1 MVNRSLLRKLPYG
14 ADMVEAF
21 DARIREIASR
31 YIEELRRDADNEA
44 NPIRDI
50 VMRCVDQLS
59 RRTDAQSNPNNY
71 ALSVILRDNRHALW
85 NTKVLGSELA
95 RMLYDSKVAG
105 PSARIPPVPVRANLS
120 SKICTQEDIEQDW
133 LRYWCGQL
141 RMAPLYHR
149 KIWEDCFVLQVLWEH
164 DMLRPGRSGLGFAI
178 GLEPLPAYLASTGV
192 SVLATDL
199 SDDDPR
205 AEGWRATNQHAGG
218 LTSLFANNLLSR
230 ERFDELCQF
239 RPVDMNQ
246 IPADLHG
253 RFDFCWSI
261 CSFEHLGSIER
272 GLAFFA
278 ESMRC
283 LKPGGLAIHTTEF
296 NLDGTGETIDNWAT
310 VLFQR
315 RHIEDLATRL
325 AVEGHRLYEVDFD
338 TGEGV
343 LDQFIDVPPFSHQDS
358 IRLQYPDPPHLRLS
372 VDGFPATSIG
382 LIAQARA

>member
-133 LRYWCGQL
+133 LRYWGGQL

-149 KIWEDCFVLQVLWEH
+149 KIWEDCFVLQ
-164 DMLRPGRSGLGFAI
+164 
-178 GLEPLPAYLASTGV
+178 
-192 SVLATDL
+192 
-199 SDDDPR
+199 
-205 AEGWRATNQHAGG
+205 
-218 LTSLFANNLLSR
+218 
-230 ERFDELCQF
+230 
-239 RPVDMNQ
+239 
-246 IPADLHG
+246 
-253 RFDFCWSI
+253 
-261 CSFEHLGSIER
+261 
-272 GLAFFA
+272 
-278 ESMRC
+278 
-283 LKPGGLAIHTTEF
+283 
-296 NLDGTGETIDNWAT
+296 
-310 VLFQR
+310 
-315 RHIEDLATRL
+315 
-325 AVEGHRLYEVDFD
+325 
-338 TGEGV
+338 
-343 LDQFIDVPPFSHQDS
+343 
-358 IRLQYPDPPHLRLS
+358 
-372 VDGFPATSIG
+372 
-382 LIAQARA
+382 

>member
-1 MVNRSLLRKLPYG
+1 MLNRSLLRKLPYG
-14 ADMVEAF
+14 ADVIEAL
-21 DARIREIASR
+21 DAHIKQIASH

-50 VMRCVDQLS
+50 VVRCVDQLC
-59 RRTDAQSNPNNY
+59 RRTDAQSQPNNR
-71 ALSVILRDNRHALW
+71 ALSLNVRENRHALW

-95 RMLYDSKVAG
+95 RLLYETKVAG
-105 PSARIPPVPVRANLS
+105 PSAPIPPAPVRVDLS

-141 RMAPLYHR
+141 RIAPLYHR
-149 KIWEDCFVLQVLWEH
+149 KIWEDCFALQALWEH
-164 DMLRPGRSGLGFAI
+164 DMLRPERSGLGFAV
-178 GLEPLPAYLASTGV
+178 GVEPLPAYLASTGV

-199 SDDDPR
+199 RPDDPR
-205 AEGWRATNQHAGG
+205 AEGWRATNQHAEG
-218 LTSLFANNLLSR
+218 LNGLFRGDLLLR

-239 RPVDMNQ
+239 QSVDMNE

-272 GLAFFA
+272 GLAFVA

-283 LKPGGLAIHTTEF
+283 LKAGGIAVHTTEF

-315 RHIEDLATRL
+315 RHIEDLVNRL
-325 AVEGHRLYEVDFD
+325 AAEGHRLYKVDYH
-338 TGEGV
+338 TGQGV
-343 LDQFIDVPPFSHQDS
+343 LDQFIDVPPFSHQDRV
-358 IRLQYPDPPHLRLS
+358 RLQYPDPPHLRIS